1 MFSRFCI
8 LALTLLAVVTA
19 FARPEGPGMHAPEL
33 DHRYASDHAVPG
45 SDHTDTLDTR
55 VTERNQR
62 LYDSIESKTSRR
74 AVPRLLY
81 KLLFVKP
88 RLDTTAS
95 GRVLDETRALAR
107 YTGKT
112 IGEIRIERGQVFSP
126 DGNWLERTGNKLH
139 TLTRERIIR
148 RDLLFKAGDRFDPD
162 QVVRSQQL
170 LRSRPYISDANV
182 TVVTDSLDST
192 RVDLVLRTRDSWTI
206 SVDGGLRSEGRT
218 MVGISDANI
227 FGTGNRLKVETNFS
241 RNDFSYGGNM
251 VEYAMPNI
259 FGSFYSAEF
268 EAGRNFYE
276 ETLRLG
282 LVKEFL
288 KPTDYEVGLT
298 YSDLRSKYY
307 MIEQDTSAIVKVRN
321 LDVWAGRARYIK
333 PLRSSLFLTARYNYA
348 RFSERPDVYYG
359 LNPALHDHDALLT
372 GVGLYREKFLTANMV
387 YGFGIKEYL
396 ATGYKAELVTGYT
409 WGEFSDALY
418 LGMEYKTGGFRS
430 IGYIMGGFTLG
441 SYIDHTSGMWSR
453 SAVDIDLRWFSNL
466 FIFRR
471 NRIRQFLSFNY
482 TQGWNRELG
491 NNESIRFTDRNG
503 LQALDEYVTGTNRM
517 VLNTE
522 TVVFA
527 PFQPLGFRFAFF
539 GFADFGLIGYSPN
552 IFKNDFFTSFGLG
565 LRLKNERLIF
575 SEVQIRLGIAFGKNG
590 SVASDYFR
598 MSNGTRLEE
607 YRYRPTRPEIVGFE

>member
-1 MFSRFCI
+1 MYSRVCI
-8 LALTLLAVVTA
+8 LFLTLLAAVTA
-19 FARPEGPGMHAPEL
+19 FARVAGPDMHTPNEALHAPDAGL
-33 DHRYASDHAVPG
+33 RAPDYV
-45 SDHTDTLDTR
+45 DTLDTR

-81 KLLFVKP
+81 KMFFVKP

-95 GRVLDETRALAR
+95 GRVLDETRLLAP

-112 IGEIRIERGQVFSP
+112 IGEIRIEREQVFDP
-126 DGNWLERTGNKLH
+126 GGNWLERAGNKLH
-139 TLTRERIIR
+139 WLTHERVIR
-148 RDLLFKAGDRFDPD
+148 RDLLFKTGDRFDPD
-162 QVVRSQQL
+162 QIVRSEQL
-170 LRSRPYISDANV
+170 LRSRSYISDADV
-182 TVVTDSLDST
+182 TVVPDSTDTT

-206 SVDGGLRSEGRT
+206 SVDAGLRSEGRT
-218 MVGISDANI
+218 MVGLSDDNI
-227 FGTGNRLKVETNFS
+227 FGTGNRLKVMTNFS
-241 RNDFSYGGNM
+241 RHDFSYGGNLFQY
-251 VEYAMPNI
+251 EIPNL
-259 FGSFYSAEF
+259 FGSFYGVKI
-268 EAGRNFYE
+268 EAGRSFYE
-276 ETLRLG
+276 ETLALG
-282 LVKEFL
+282 LKKEFL
-288 KPTDYEVGLT
+288 KPTDYEVGVT
-298 YSDLRSKYY
+298 YNDLRSKHY
-307 MIEQDTSAIVKVRN
+307 MVEQDTSEIVKVRN
-321 LDVWAGRARYIK
+321 LDLWAGRSRYIR
-333 PLRSSLFLTARYNYA
+333 PLRSSFFITARYNYA
-348 RFSERPDVYYG
+348 RFSERPAVWYG
-359 LNPALHDHDALLT
+359 YNPALHDRDALLT

-387 YGFGIKEYL
+387 YGFGTKEYL
-396 ATGYKAELVTGYT
+396 ATGYKAELVTGYS

-418 LGMEYKTGGFRS
+418 LGMGYKTGGFRS

-482 TQGWNRELG
+482 TQGWNREVG

-503 LQALDEYVTGTNRM
+503 LQALDEYITGTNRM

-522 TVVFA
+522 TVIFA

-552 IFKNDFFTSFGLG
+552 TFKNDFFTSFGIG
-565 LRLKNERLIF
+565 VRIKNERLIF
-575 SEVQIRLGIAFGKNG
+575 SRVQIRLGIAFGKHG
-590 SVASDYFR
+590 LVASDYFR

-607 YRYRPTRPEIVGFE
+607 YRYRPARPEIVGFE